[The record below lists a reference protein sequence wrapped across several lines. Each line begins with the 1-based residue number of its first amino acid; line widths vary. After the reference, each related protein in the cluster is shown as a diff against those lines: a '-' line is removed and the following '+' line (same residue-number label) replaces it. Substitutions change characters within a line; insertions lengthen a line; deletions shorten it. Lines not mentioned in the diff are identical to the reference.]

1 MRRILAA
8 ALGLAAVAAPAA
20 AADFLSSETLEV
32 AKVAGPLAAD
42 PGASFWDAAPVATVP
57 AAPQHTI
64 RLNDREANQ
73 ALEKAT
79 RRTVR
84 VRAATD
90 GKDLAV
96 LLEWADP
103 TESRATPD
111 GVDAYG
117 DAAALQ
123 FPRRFG
129 AGTRLPY
136 VGMGDDSQEVILYLQ
151 RAGADGPVARQAI
164 AHGFGTSARADLGGV
179 KVGMLHDGVRKA
191 WRAVFL
197 RPVSTAGHDLG
208 RALVPFSVAVWDG
221 AGKERGGNKALAG
234 WKFLRMPGTAPDPAY
249 QAELA
254 WGHRPGDLGDP
265 RKGREL
271 FEGMCTA
278 CHSVGAEKA
287 VPGLAPDLTG
297 IGVVA
302 SPGYLRDSI
311 VAPSTVIVPNPNVAQ
326 RQDRSAKPDA
336 NGAWPADEAYV
347 WYTRGAD
354 GKKASTM
361 PDYASMEPADL
372 GAIVAYLATLGREER
387 PEEKKP

>member
-197 RPVSTAGHDLG
+197 RPVSTTGHDLG

-234 WKFLRMPGTAPDPAY
+234 WKFLRMPGTPPDPAY

>member
-1 MRRILAA
+1 MRRILAV
-8 ALGLAAVAAPAA
+8 ALALAVAVPAA

-32 AKVAGPLAAD
+32 AKVAGPVVAD
-42 PGASFWDAAPVATVP
+42 PAAPFWDAAPAIAVP

-64 RLNDREANQ
+64 RLNDRQANQ
-73 ALEKAT
+73 SLDRAT
-79 RRTVR
+79 LRTVR

-103 TESRATPD
+103 TESRATAD
-111 GVDAYG
+111 GVDVYG

-129 AGTRLPY
+129 PGTRLPY
-136 VGMGDDSQEVILYLQ
+136 VGMGDDAQEVVLYLQ
-151 RAGADGPVARQAI
+151 RAGADGPIARQAI
-164 AHGFGTSARADLGGV
+164 AHGFGTSTRADLGGV
-179 KVGMLHDGVRKA
+179 KVGMRYDGAGKA

-197 RPVSTAGHDLG
+197 RPLSAAGHDLG

-221 AGKERGGNKALAG
+221 AGKERGGNKSLAG
-234 WKFLRMPGTAPDPAY
+234 WKFLRLPGMPADPAY
-249 QAELA
+249 AAELA

-278 CHSVGAEKA
+278 CHSVGTEKA

-297 IGVVA
+297 IGVIA
-302 SPGYLRDSI
+302 SPAYLRDSI
-311 VAPSTVIVPNPNVAQ
+311 LAPSTVIVPNPNVAQ

-347 WYTRGAD
+347 WHTRGAD
-354 GKKASTM
+354 GKRISTM
-361 PDYASMEPADL
+361 PDYASMEPGDL

>member
-1 MRRILAA
+1 MRRILVAALALAA
-8 ALGLAAVAAPAA
+8 ALPA
-20 AADFLSSETLEV
+20 AADFLSSESLEV
-32 AKVAGPLAAD
+32 VKVAGPLAAD
-42 PGASFWDAAPVATVP
+42 PAAPYWDAAPVATVP
-57 AAPQHTI
+57 AAPQRTI
-64 RLNDREANQ
+64 RLNDREANR
-73 ALEKAT
+73 ALDEAT
-79 RRTVR
+79 LRTVR

-103 TESRATPD
+103 TESRATVD

-136 VGMGDDSQEVILYLQ
+136 VGMGDDAQEVALYLQ
-151 RAGADGPVARQAI
+151 RAGASGPIARQAI

-179 KVGMLHDGVRKA
+179 KVGMRYDGARKA
-191 WRAVFL
+191 WRAVFV
-197 RPVSTAGHDLG
+197 RPLSTAGHDLG

-234 WKFLRMPGTAPDPAY
+234 WKFLRMPGMAADPAY
-249 QAELA
+249 LAELA

-326 RQDRSAKPDA
+326 RQDRSGKPGA

-361 PDYASMEPADL
+361 PDYASMEPGDL
-372 GAIVAYLATLGREER
+372 GAIVAYLATLGRDER